1 MAAETVRL
9 WALSTCPWC
18 RKTKQWLTAHGVDFE
33 FVDIDLLSD
42 VEYDVVVA
50 DVQRLSG
57 ARSFPVV
64 KIGDTVIVG
73 YAPDK
78 FARAL
83 GIRA

>member
-1 MAAETVRL
+1 MAAEKVQL

-18 RKTKQWLTAHGVDFE
+18 RKAKLWLTAHDVDFD

-42 VEYDVVVA
+42 AEYDAVVA
-50 DVQRLSG
+50 DVQRFSG

-64 KIGDTVIVG
+64 KIGETVIVG
-73 YAPDK
+73 YSPDK
-78 FARAL
+78 YARAL